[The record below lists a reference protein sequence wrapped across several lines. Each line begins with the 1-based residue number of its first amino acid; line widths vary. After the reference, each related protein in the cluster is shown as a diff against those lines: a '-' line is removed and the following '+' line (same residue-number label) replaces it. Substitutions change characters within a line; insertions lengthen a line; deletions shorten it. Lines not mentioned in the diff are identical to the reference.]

1 METISLQGKTNFF
14 KKRVG
19 EYSKSG
25 VGIDQVDQSFALD
38 ASFWDEWNDDKCTA
52 QYYFFKKHYPL
63 HHMCSLRGFTKL
75 DGKHADMEV
84 IVKSN
89 DFPREETQSFSLG
102 RTKPTVVA

>member
-1 METISLQGKTNFF
+1 MPSTPVSEMNGMMKM
-14 KKRVG
+14 
-19 EYSKSG
+19 YSS
-25 VGIDQVDQSFALD
+25 ILFL
-38 ASFWDEWNDDKCTA
+38 
-52 QYYFFKKHYPL
+52 KKHYPL

-75 DGKHADMEV
+75 NGKHADMEV